1 MKSCTKSLMKTF
13 PTISTLYDYMTI
25 NIMILIYIKIYIYKT
40 YKLTDNIY
48 ATKKESNDYEITG
61 NKIVL

>member
-1 MKSCTKSLMKTF
+1 MKTF

>member
-1 MKSCTKSLMKTF
+1 MKTF

-25 NIMILIYIKIYIYKT
+25 NIMILIYIYIYIYKT

-48 ATKKESNDYEITG
+48 ATKKNQMIMRLLAI
-61 NKIVL
+61 K